1 MQPSGTTSPRDLLVQ
16 ATEQIAP
23 VRALSPERY
32 AETHSIYEEH
42 SSQRAMVRAWMVANV
57 PSLLPAGDERPVRV
71 LGVGVGDGAVDG
83 ALAERLLVDRAVVEY
98 HAVEPHG
105 PSLERCLQRLA
116 DITQPRLA
124 VTGSATDLAG
134 YDGEG
139 PFDVVH
145 FVHSLYYVPDL
156 GEALD
161 HAVRLLRPGG
171 RLVALIS
178 PLEPLS
184 LLSSLLAPQP
194 DHPHWF
200 ADEVDRALTA
210 RGLASDR
217 LLIDSRLDL
226 TPLRE
231 DPEGVGEQVLDFL
244 LQCRATDL
252 APDVLDLVHDY
263 LADIALPDDP
273 DAVPHP
279 VQAFIAAAP
288 GATD

>member
-1 MQPSGTTSPRDLLVQ
+1 MQAAERM
-16 ATEQIAP
+16 AA
-23 VRALSPERY
+23 VRALSPARY
-32 AETHSIYEEH
+32 AATHRIYEEH
-42 SSQRAMVRAWMVANV
+42 SNQRALVRAWMVANV
-57 PSLLPAGDERPVRV
+57 PGVVPAVEGRPVRV
-71 LGVGVGDGAVDG
+71 LGVGVGDGAVDV
-83 ALAERLLVDRAVVEY
+83 ALAERLLIDRAEVDY
-98 HAVEPHG
+98 QAVEPHG
-105 PSLERCLQRLA
+105 PSLERCLERLRS
-116 DITQPRLA
+116 ITASHLT

-134 YDGEG
+134 YSGAG
-139 PFDVVH
+139 PFDLVH
-145 FVHSLYYVPDL
+145 FVHSLYYVPDP

-200 ADEVDRALTA
+200 ADDVDHALAA
-210 RGLASDR
+210 RGLATDR

-231 DPEGVGEQVLDFL
+231 DPAGVGDQVLDFL

-252 APDVLDLVHDY
+252 PPDVLDLVHAY
-263 LADIALPDDP
+263 LGDIALPDDP

-279 VQAFIAAAP
+279 VQAFIATAP
-288 GATD
+288 DPTD